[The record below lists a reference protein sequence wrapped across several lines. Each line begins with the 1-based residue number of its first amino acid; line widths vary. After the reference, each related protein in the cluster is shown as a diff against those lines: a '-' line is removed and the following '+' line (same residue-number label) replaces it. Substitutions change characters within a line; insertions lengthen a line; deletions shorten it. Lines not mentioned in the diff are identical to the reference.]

1 MKKSHTF
8 LTRVGRMMRN
18 MKDSGIEW
26 IDKIPKEWEIIR
38 VKDKYYFNTGFTPD
52 TKNPEYYNDEDG
64 YEWVTISDINNGKIN
79 SPTISLISRDYVKNN
94 FCKQVPKGC
103 LLYSFKLSIGQTAI
117 TDRPLFTNEALAS
130 FIPSP
135 NTNIRFLN
143 YSSSLIEFN
152 ANTNIYG
159 AKILNQQLINNA
171 YIVFPPLNEQKQI
184 ADFLDH
190 KCSEI
195 DALRLEIEKEI
206 ATLKEYK
213 KSIIT
218 EAVTK
223 GLNKNVPMKD
233 SNIKWIDSI
242 PNLWQVIRLKYAYWL
257 KGRIGWQGLRA
268 DEFVEN
274 ENCPYLITG
283 TDFDEGHI
291 DWSGC
296 VHITEERF
304 SQDSFIHVKENDL
317 LITKDGTIGKVAI
330 AKKCP
335 EKVSLNTGV
344 LIMRNTRNYKCIN
357 KYIYYII
364 SSNQFFDWYKL
375 NHSGNSTIK
384 HLNQEK
390 FYNFQFTLPRYT
402 EQKQIADYLDRK
414 CSKIN
419 DIIKAKN
426 KQLSTLDEYKK
437 SLIYE
442 YVTGKKEVPS
452 V

>member
-8 LTRVGRMMRN
+8 LTRVVRIMRN
-18 MKDSGIEW
+18 MKDSGIEWIGKIPKEWKIVRVKDGFYRKNKKAHQTNPTVLSLARNGVKIRDISTNEGQLAADYSNYNPVDIDDILINPMDLVSGDNCSISRVRGVISPAYVNLRYRQNINPKFYNYYFKIQYWLGAFFAYGSGVSFKNRWTLPFETINKFPLVLLSPDEQKQIADFLDRKCSEIDALRLEIEREIATLKEYKKSIITEAVTKGLNKNVPMKDSGIEW

-184 ADFLDH
+184 AD
-190 KCSEI
+190 
-195 DALRLEIEKEI
+195 
-206 ATLKEYK
+206 
-213 KSIIT
+213 
-218 EAVTK
+218 
-223 GLNKNVPMKD
+223 
-233 SNIKWIDSI
+233 
-242 PNLWQVIRLKYAYWL
+242 
-257 KGRIGWQGLRA
+257 
-268 DEFVEN
+268 
-274 ENCPYLITG
+274 
-283 TDFDEGHI
+283 
-291 DWSGC
+291 
-296 VHITEERF
+296 
-304 SQDSFIHVKENDL
+304 
-317 LITKDGTIGKVAI
+317 
-330 AKKCP
+330 
-335 EKVSLNTGV
+335 
-344 LIMRNTRNYKCIN
+344 
-357 KYIYYII
+357 
-364 SSNQFFDWYKL
+364 
-375 NHSGNSTIK
+375 
-384 HLNQEK
+384 
-390 FYNFQFTLPRYT
+390 
-402 EQKQIADYLDRK
+402 YLDRK

-419 DIIKAKN
+419 DIIKSKN

>member
-8 LTRVGRMMRN
+8 LTRVVRIMRDMKN
-18 MKDSGIEW
+18 SGIEWIGEIPKDWQTITNKYNFDLNKEIIGSRWNTTQLLSLTKNGIKKIEQGEQTGKVPSSFSTYQKVNRNNIVMCLFDLDCSAVFSGISKFNGMISPAYKCFKCKKHLYPLYVDYYFRAVFVDRKYKRYSKNIRYSLTSDEFFSLPILVPKLEEQKQIADFLDRKCSEIDALRLEIEKEIATLKEYKKSIITEAVTKGLNKNVPMKDSGIEW

-94 FCKQVPKGC
+94 FCKQVPKGY

-184 ADFLDH
+184 AD
-190 KCSEI
+190 
-195 DALRLEIEKEI
+195 
-206 ATLKEYK
+206 
-213 KSIIT
+213 
-218 EAVTK
+218 
-223 GLNKNVPMKD
+223 
-233 SNIKWIDSI
+233 
-242 PNLWQVIRLKYAYWL
+242 
-257 KGRIGWQGLRA
+257 
-268 DEFVEN
+268 
-274 ENCPYLITG
+274 
-283 TDFDEGHI
+283 
-291 DWSGC
+291 
-296 VHITEERF
+296 
-304 SQDSFIHVKENDL
+304 
-317 LITKDGTIGKVAI
+317 
-330 AKKCP
+330 
-335 EKVSLNTGV
+335 
-344 LIMRNTRNYKCIN
+344 
-357 KYIYYII
+357 
-364 SSNQFFDWYKL
+364 
-375 NHSGNSTIK
+375 
-384 HLNQEK
+384 
-390 FYNFQFTLPRYT
+390 
-402 EQKQIADYLDRK
+402 YLDRK